1 MIPENLTYEK
11 LIYDMKNCLQT
22 TGMSVYR
29 HGELVVENYNKILN
43 ILNED
48 KKDNNVRL
56 PNNLKLLLPFLLDS
70 DIIKTYQL
78 FHDCGKPYCLV
89 VDEEGKRHFPNHAI
103 ISKMA
108 WEKIYGKDDI
118 SELIGM
124 DMDIHLLKND
134 GIPEFSNRKQWAT
147 LVLTGLAEIHANS
160 EMFGGIDSISFKIK
174 YKQIV
179 KRYNAIIKYLD
190 IRIK

>member
-11 LIYDMKNCLQT
+11 LIYDMKKCLQT

-56 PNNLKLLLPFLLDS
+56 PNNLKLLLPFLLDR

-160 EMFGGIDSISFKIK
+160 EIFGGIDSISFKIK

>member
-103 ISKMA
+103 ISKMV

-134 GIPEFSNRKQWAT
+134 GIPEFANRKQWAT

-190 IRIK
+190 I